1 MTTRKS
7 NLYDKQKAIAGW
19 IDYANE
25 CRWLARQKATGWDN
39 PFANN
44 SKPKTLEAIFAINM
58 ATLIGLENNQMN
70 QYMDRAQQWF
80 KNCAAKHMFANA
92 SAVSITAVA
101 EYMANQEGT
110 SLWGGGPQIIPD
122 TKIGSHCEG
131 ELRVSYERICEVLG
145 PPNMDDDESKVKHSW
160 GYRVDGEPIAI
171 WDYYGHEWSYY
182 GNADTLRK
190 LFGNDAVKPN
200 S

>member
-58 ATLIGLENNQMN
+58 ATLIGLENN
-70 QYMDRAQQWF
+70 
-80 KNCAAKHMFANA
+80 
-92 SAVSITAVA
+92 
-101 EYMANQEGT
+101 
-110 SLWGGGPQIIPD
+110 
-122 TKIGSHCEG
+122 
-131 ELRVSYERICEVLG
+131 
-145 PPNMDDDESKVKHSW
+145 
-160 GYRVDGEPIAI
+160 
-171 WDYYGHEWSYY
+171 
-182 GNADTLRK
+182 
-190 LFGNDAVKPN
+190 
-200 S
+200 